1 MDERKQSPLLFRILD
16 RLDSV
21 IAPVILTILFIDVI
35 LQILSRVIPGNAL
48 PWTVEVGE
56 VGLGALIWFGISVA
70 VRDNNHVR
78 FDLVVRGFPDKMK
91 KYVATLGYTIFS
103 VYLIWLAVLTV
114 ELLMQY
120 RKLDSKTTILQISM
134 FWIRLP
140 ILIGCVSATIRLLFK
155 QYRILTNQEEAFA
168 AGEHLD

>member
-1 MDERKQSPLLFRILD
+1 
-16 RLDSV
+16 
-21 IAPVILTILFIDVI
+21 
-35 LQILSRVIPGNAL
+35 
-48 PWTVEVGE
+48 
-56 VGLGALIWFGISVA
+56 LGALIWFGISVA

-78 FDLVVRGFPDKMK
+78 FDLVVRGFPDKIK
-91 KYVATLGYTIFS
+91 KYVATLGYTIFT
-103 VYLIWLAVLTV
+103 VYLVWLAVLTV

-140 ILIGCVSATIRLLFK
+140 ILVGCVSATIRLLFK
-155 QYRILTNQEEAFA
+155 QYRILSNKEEAFA